1 MTWLTKYR
9 IGLFY
14 NAIPNEYWKDEV
26 EKWARERYP
35 VLWTQLEGLNR
46 TEYED
51 GPKFDNISIEY
62 LV

>member
-1 MTWLTKYR
+1 M
-9 IGLFY
+9 GLFY

-26 EKWARERYP
+26 EKWAKERYP

-46 TEYED
+46 TEHED